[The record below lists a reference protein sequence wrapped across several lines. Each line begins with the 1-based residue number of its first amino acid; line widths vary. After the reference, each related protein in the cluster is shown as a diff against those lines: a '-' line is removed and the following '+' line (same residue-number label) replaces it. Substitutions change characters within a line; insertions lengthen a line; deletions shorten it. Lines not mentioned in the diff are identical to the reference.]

1 MGDGPILKLTSKLNL
16 NLVCTK
22 ESTATKDV
30 GTQIVADHDP
40 SLMQFNFKLQLVS
53 GGGCWL
59 KPTVHHPV
67 II

>member
-16 NLVCTK
+16 NLVCSK

-30 GTQIVADHDP
+30 GTTDVQTTIP

-53 GGGCWL
+53 DSGCW
-59 KPTVHHPV
+59 
-67 II
+67 